1 VRPTSPFADQ
11 DVYVRIPHGT
21 GRLFRILAVVFGR
34 PATTSF
40 LWVISTEN
48 PGQFTQV
55 GSGREQRSEKPLLIE
70 FDPRAGESRFA
81 SSRLPRPPGV
91 FRGLAIHW
99 QHAVGVVDCSEPNL
113 NSILVPA
120 TGFEPATFGLKARPH
135 LRSTPPDVSPR
146 IGFSA
151 RRLRAAPPISPAWLY
166 KLAIHQR
173 ALSDRPARAP
183 PKRRCPLPT
192 PLRRPTASREVR
204 GSSPR
209 QPTIQTDGSQRDR
222 MRAVQQCCAAAGHR
236 PLCPGLLL
244 SFEWRPQC
252 QRTQPGALIDRSE
265 PAMLVTHAADGFEPT

>member
-91 FRGLAIHW
+91 FRGVAIHL
-99 QHAVGVVDCSEPNL
+99 ATCRRRRRLLRAKSEFDFGAGIDL
-113 NSILVPA
+113 RVTCRGA
-120 TGFEPATFGLKARPH
+120 T
-135 LRSTPPDVSPR
+135 SVDVSH
-146 IGFSA
+146 F
-151 RRLRAAPPISPAWLY
+151 
-166 KLAIHQR
+166 H
-173 ALSDRPARAP
+173 
-183 PKRRCPLPT
+183 
-192 PLRRPTASREVR
+192 
-204 GSSPR
+204 
-209 QPTIQTDGSQRDR
+209 
-222 MRAVQQCCAAAGHR
+222 
-236 PLCPGLLL
+236 
-244 SFEWRPQC
+244 
-252 QRTQPGALIDRSE
+252 
-265 PAMLVTHAADGFEPT
+265 